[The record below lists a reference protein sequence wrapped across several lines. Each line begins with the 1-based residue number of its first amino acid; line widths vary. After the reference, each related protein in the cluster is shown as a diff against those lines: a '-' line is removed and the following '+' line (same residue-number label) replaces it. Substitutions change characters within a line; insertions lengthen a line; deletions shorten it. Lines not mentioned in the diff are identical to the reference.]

1 MNEEADEIVARTEPR
16 NHSEKSIMG
25 GIEMNNHSSRFQ
37 KLITA
42 LALAIMLVAL
52 PVYAQIPT
60 ADPPVIITSSGQSPD
75 ALMVKLLAD
84 QLKLNNVFELTL
96 QPGQMQGYGTLI
108 IGIGGSVKGLGE
120 AGIDTNDEIERTNA
134 VIQEARKQGMLV
146 VAMHTGGNPRR
157 GDLADPFIH
166 AAAPQAD
173 FLVVRNDGNRDGL
186 FTQITE
192 EHNIPVVYIEQT
204 MEVRAILTEMFGLE

>member
-1 MNEEADEIVARTEPR
+1 MY
-16 NHSEKSIMG
+16 
-25 GIEMNNHSSRFQ
+25 NNRSRSPK
-37 KLITA
+37 KLA
-42 LALAIMLVAL
+42 FLVLAVLLVVL
-52 PVYAQIPT
+52 PVQAQIPK
-60 ADPPVIITSSGQSPD
+60 ADLPVVITSSGQSPD
-75 ALMVKLLAD
+75 ALMIKLLGD
-84 QLKLNNVFELTL
+84 QLKLDNVFELTL
-96 QPGQMQGYGTLI
+96 QPEQMQGYGTLI

-186 FTQITE
+186 FTQIAE
-192 EHNIPVVYIEQT
+192 EYNIPVVYIEQT
-204 MEVRAILTEMFGLE
+204 MEVRAILAEMFGLE